1 MSALIQCMI
10 TYQQVLRI
18 RSADHHRRMGRLPNS
33 SPCVAVRCVLAL
45 TADRHGRAHTAGCRT
60 SGPGGTPS
68 ALEPRHPVTGLRTH
82 GRHIFGLHAGHFA
95 QSEARFVCASW
106 ARYRDS
112 TALSAGGNAMQ
123 RCVSTLTHFHLHF
136 YIGIAQFFYMPTP
149 PYHDPFSDIFL
160 FLCSLH
166 LHAYARRSEGGLCN
180 GSLYNSDRRLPMY
193 TSVGLRIEI
202 SSFTSQSSSDTGP
215 SSPQD
220 TEPSLSARGLSR
232 TLSCSRRGR
241 VSRLFRI
248 IRAPVAVFALVAR
261 CSSHDSVVEARR
273 VVQGF
278 LPYGTR
284 SRSGT

>member
-1 MSALIQCMI
+1 MLDICTRHRPSHSCRRPASPVPPTHQTPCTAPAAFRNPSAHGQASTLVALGC
-10 TYQQVLRI
+10 VRARLRTGFKGPPAQSLLLSYPVGMCTS
-18 RSADHHRRMGRLPNS
+18 RDAGHS
-33 SPCVAVRCVLAL
+33 S
-45 TADRHGRAHTAGCRT
+45 
-60 SGPGGTPS
+60 SSWTPS
-68 ALEPRHPVTGLRTH
+68 ALGPRHPVTGLPTH
-82 GRHIFGLHAGHFA
+82 GI
-95 QSEARFVCASW
+95 
-106 ARYRDS
+106 S
-112 TALSAGGNAMQ
+112 TSSG
-123 RCVSTLTHFHLHF
+123 
-136 YIGIAQFFYMPTP
+136 YIGHSAQLDLLPFSFLHGIVLVFYMPIP
-149 PYHDPFSDIFL
+149 PYHAPCSDIFL

-180 GSLYNSDRRLPMY
+180 GSLYNSDRRLRMY